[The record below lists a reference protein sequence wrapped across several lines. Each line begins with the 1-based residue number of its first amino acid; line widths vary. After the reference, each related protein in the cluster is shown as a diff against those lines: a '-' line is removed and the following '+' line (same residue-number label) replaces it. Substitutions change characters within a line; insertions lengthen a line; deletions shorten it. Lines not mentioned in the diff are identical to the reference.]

1 MFPNGVVTGHEL
13 QVDALPS
20 QTCRRKVVRMDSCA
34 PNGPKICA
42 SVWTCGAESGAE
54 RWNRASGVES
64 AAERRD
70 ASPDGSLGGRDE
82 RAFWRLERTGA
93 GGSEE
98 RPLSVESGKEMALP
112 PSPPLRTGRETF
124 ASSGSSHFKALRE
137 Q

>member
-1 MFPNGVVTGHEL
+1 
-13 QVDALPS
+13 
-20 QTCRRKVVRMDSCA
+20 MDSCA

-82 RAFWRLERTGA
+82 RAFWQLERTGA
-93 GGSEE
+93 GGV
-98 RPLSVESGKEMALP
+98 RDARCLWKEPKCALVVAGEFWRRLP
-112 PSPPLRTGRETF
+112 PSKIENDDRQLN
-124 ASSGSSHFKALRE
+124 
-137 Q
+137 